1 MKQVTAKE
9 LRELDP
15 KRFEREYYK
24 WCEYAHDYEWWDY
37 IDQMFTD
44 KMAAVGARVDKIYF
58 SLSHSQGDCA
68 GFEGRVDVSK
78 WMHHAKY
85 DTDRTFAE
93 AFPALYI
100 AVVQDGAYV
109 IITSTHR
116 NRADLEYR
124 CHIEYTEPDGVFQHL
139 DEEAWRDLL
148 IDQEYDADLEANV
161 QAWVD
166 ARGDELYNDLR
177 KEYEYLSSEESF
189 IESCE
194 CNEITF
200 EIEV

>member
-1 MKQVTAKE
+1 MKTVTAKE
-9 LRELDP
+9 LQTLDR
-15 KRFEREYYK
+15 KRFEREYWK
-24 WCEYAHDYEWWDY
+24 WCEYAHDYEWWEC
-37 IDQMFTD
+37 IEQMFTD
-44 KMAAVGARVDKIYF
+44 KMAAVGTRVDKITF
-58 SLSHSQGDCA
+58 SLSHSQGDGA

-78 WMHHAKY
+78 WMHHIKY
-85 DTDRTFAE
+85 DNERTYAE
-93 AFPALYI
+93 AFPALYL

-109 IITSTHR
+109 IITSNHR
-116 NRADLEYR
+116 GRPDLDYR
-124 CHIEYTEPDGVFQHL
+124 CHLEYTDPDGMFQHL

-148 IDQEYDADLEANV
+148 LDQEMDADLEANV

-189 IESCE
+189 IEACE
-194 CNEITF
+194 CNEVTF

>member
-24 WCEYAHDYEWWDY
+24 WCEYAHDYEWWDC

-93 AFPALYI
+93 AFPALYL
-100 AVVQDGAYV
+100 AVEQDGAYV
-109 IITSTHR
+109 IITSNHR

-139 DEEAWRDLL
+139 DEEAWRDLVT
-148 IDQEYDADLEANV
+148 DQEMEADLEANV
-161 QAWVD
+161 QSWVD
-166 ARGDELYNDLR
+166 ARGADLYSDLR
-177 KEYEYLSSEESF
+177 KEYEVISSEEAF